1 MEHPPAPSEGW
12 PAELVSPFDPER
24 AGMQPLPDRY
34 EIRETEKNRYLL
46 CDEAPR
52 VKVFIDRAFSFS
64 ESEARELGERVILLD
79 GAGRF
84 GPTLDNGA
92 KLYNLDHHE
101 GCERLF
107 TLATC
112 EQALLLVHSGLQLS
126 EGDWTVYANEPDLD
140 TVLAIWVL
148 LNFARVRELSPE
160 SRDILLPML
169 RLEGAIDANGSELAA
184 FCGLP
189 NKIREEANQ
198 RLEWLLRREKAYKSR
213 GLWSSADPLEFTAEV
228 IREIDAVTYS
238 SLDFTEY
245 DRLEEVYGHTEIGDG
260 KVAVVCRDERGIYEV
275 EQLLKKRWGDQLGI
289 VALEKQ
295 RGHFTLRRATPL
307 AAFLLQTAY
316 DFLNLLDPAVD
327 GRPAGKCW
335 GGSNDIGGSPRPKG
349 TRLSPENLVEVLGL
363 AYRRIRWTA
372 QVGHVA
378 RAALLALGLC
388 VFGWAGALYGPLL
401 AAERAAGIDPQV
413 LAIIAWAAPVT
424 VGSLILAWIFSHARL
439 WLYGFRGAAGRD
451 WLGLAPL
458 ALLGALPLAAAL
470 PRPFPVDPA
479 NLAVGLGAVAFG
491 ALGIEACFRG
501 LAHGVMILDAPVQRA
516 GGRWFISRPAA
527 FSALLYGFAA
537 TGAWAPRLL
546 DSSRAVAEPGTEL
559 GLVAAVS
566 TFGGLALA
574 MIRERALS
582 IWPGT
587 LFQFVGALVGMGA
600 LALLAR

>member
-1 MEHPPAPSEGW
+1 M
-12 PAELVSPFDPER
+12 VSPFDPHR
-24 AGMQPLPDRY
+24 AGVEPLPDRY
-34 EIRETEKNRYLL
+34 EVRDTEKSRFLL

-52 VKVFIDRAFSFS
+52 VKVFIDRSYSFS
-64 ESEARELGERVILLD
+64 ESESQELGERVILLD

-84 GPTLDNGA
+84 GPTLDNAA

-112 EQALLLVHSGLQLS
+112 EQALLLVHSGLKLS

-148 LNFARVRELSPE
+148 LNFARLRELSAE
-160 SRDILLPML
+160 SRDVLLPML
-169 RLEGAIDANGSELAA
+169 RLEGAIDANGAELAA

-189 NKIREEANQ
+189 ERVREEANQ
-198 RLEWLLRREKAYKSR
+198 RLEWLLRRERAYKTR
-213 GLWSSADPLEFTAEV
+213 GLWSSSDPLEFTAEV
-228 IREIDAVTYS
+228 IREIDALVYS

-295 RGHFTLRRATPL
+295 KGHFTLRRATPL

-335 GGSNDIGGSPRPKG
+335 GGSNDIGGSPRPRG
-349 TRLSPENLVEVLGL
+349 TRLSPEGLVEVLGL

-372 QVGHVA
+372 QLGHVG

-388 VFGWAGALYGPLL
+388 VFGWAGALYAPLFI
-401 AAERAAGIDPQV
+401 AEQTAGVEPRV
-413 LAIIAWAAPVT
+413 MALFTWSVPV
-424 VGSLILAWIFSHARL
+424 ILGGGILSWVFSKRRL
-439 WLYGFRGAAGRD
+439 WLYGLRSAAGRD
-451 WLGLAPL
+451 WLGLAPV

-470 PRPFPVDPA
+470 PQPFPIDPI
-479 NLAVGLGAVAFG
+479 NLGAGIGAMALA
-491 ALGIEACFRG
+491 ALGIEISFRA

-516 GGRWFISRPAA
+516 GGRWFVSRPAA
-527 FSALLYGFAA
+527 LSALIYGLAA
-537 TGAWAPRLL
+537 TGAWAPRIL
-546 DSSRAVAEPGTEL
+546 DSARAVAQPGTEL
-559 GLVAAVS
+559 GMVAALA
-566 TFGGLALA
+566 TFGGLGLA
-574 MIRERALS
+574 MIRERAHS
-582 IWPGT
+582 IWPGVA
-587 LFQFVGALVGMGA
+587 LQFVGALLGLGA
-600 LALLAR
+600 LAYWSR